1 MKRVDIVITK
11 MLPDHWNA
19 VADIYKQGIATG
31 MATFEKDVPSWDT
44 WNANHI
50 QTCRF
55 IARSGDEVI
64 GWAALSAVSS
74 RCVYGGVAE
83 VSVYVSASHRGRGI
97 GEMLLRELIDQS
109 EKSGYWTL
117 QSGIFPENMKSIGLH
132 QKTGFRI
139 IGFREKIGQLD
150 GLWKDN
156 VLMERRS
163 KKEGL
168 I

>member
-1 MKRVDIVITK
+1 MKNAEIIITE

-31 MATFEKDVPSWDT
+31 MATFEKDIPSWDT

-50 QTCRF
+50 ENCRS
-55 IARSGDEVI
+55 IALIENKII

-83 VSVYVSASHRGRGI
+83 VSVYVGAENRAKGI
-97 GEMLLRELIDQS
+97 GELLLRNLIDQS
-109 EKSGYWTL
+109 EKAGYWTL
-117 QSGIFPENMKSIGLH
+117 QSGIFPENKKSIDLH
-132 QKTGFRI
+132 QKAGFRI
-139 IGFREKIGQLD
+139 MGYREKIGQLD
-150 GLWKDN
+150 GVWKDN
-156 VLMERRS
+156 ILMERRS
-163 KKEGL
+163 KKVGL

>member
-1 MKRVDIVITK
+1 MKRADIIISNMT
-11 MLPDHWNA
+11 PDHWNA

-44 WNANHI
+44 WDTNHL

-83 VSVYVSASHRGRGI
+83 VSVYVSASHRGRRV

-109 EKSGYWTL
+109 EKLGYWTL
-117 QSGIFPENMKSIGLH
+117 QSGIFPENKKSIALH

-150 GLWKDN
+150 GVWKDN

>member
-1 MKRVDIVITK
+1 MKHTDIIITK

-44 WNANHI
+44 WDANHI
-50 QTCRF
+50 GTCRF
-55 IARSGDEVI
+55 IARSGEEVV

-83 VSVYVSASHRGRGI
+83 VSVYVSTAHRGRGV

-109 EKSGYWTL
+109 EKLGYWTL
-117 QSGIFPENMKSIGLH
+117 QSGIFPENENSIHLH
-132 QKTGFRI
+132 QKVGFRI
-139 IGFREKIGQLD
+139 IGFREKIGQLE
-150 GLWKDN
+150 GVWKNN